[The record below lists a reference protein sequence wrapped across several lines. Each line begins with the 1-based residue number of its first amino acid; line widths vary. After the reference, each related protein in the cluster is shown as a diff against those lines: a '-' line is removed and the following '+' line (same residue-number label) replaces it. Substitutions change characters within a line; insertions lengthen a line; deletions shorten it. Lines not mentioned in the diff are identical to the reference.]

1 MLVSIIIRTLNEET
15 YLGEL
20 LAAIQSQDQG
30 GFPVEIV
37 IVDSGST
44 DQTLEIAG
52 SFGARITTINKSDFT
67 FGKSL
72 NIGCDFAKGD
82 VFVFVSG
89 HCIPASN
96 DWLTNLVAPLRSG
109 DAGYSYGRQIG
120 RDSTKYSERQLF
132 DKYFPASSRLQTEE
146 FFCNNAN
153 SAILKSVWEKYGFDE
168 DVTGL
173 EDMYLSKQYIGDKGV
188 IAYVSEAP
196 VFHIHNESWSQTKR
210 RYEREALALQAIMP
224 EVHVSVIDTIRY
236 IVSAIS
242 SDFAA
247 ALRERV
253 LIKYAASI
261 ISFRF
266 AQYFGSFVGNKR
278 HRKVSQKRKESYFY
292 PTEKVNI

>member
-20 LAAIQSQDQG
+20 LEAVQNQEQTEFS
-30 GFPVEIV
+30 VEVV

-44 DQTLEIAG
+44 DRTLEIAE
-52 SFGARITTINKSDFT
+52 SFGARITTIQKSDFT
-67 FGKSL
+67 FGRSL
-72 NIGCDFAKGD
+72 NVGCNFATGD
-82 VFVFVSG
+82 VFVLISG
-89 HCIPASN
+89 HCVPAN
-96 DWLTNLVAPLRSG
+96 NEWLANLIAPLVSG

-132 DKYFPASSRLQTEE
+132 DKYFPTSSRLQTEE

-168 DVTGL
+168 EVTGL
-173 EDMYLSKQYIGDKGV
+173 EDMYLSKQYVGDRGV
-188 IAYVSEAP
+188 IAYVAEAP

-210 RYEREALALQAIMP
+210 RYEREALALQVIMP
-224 EVHVSVIDTIRY
+224 EVQVSMIDTIRY
-236 IVSAIS
+236 IASAIRSDFVSA
-242 SDFAA
+242 
-247 ALRERV
+247 LKEGV
-253 LIKYAASI
+253 LTRYAASI

-266 AQYFGSFVGNKR
+266 AQYAGSFLGNKR

>member
-1 MLVSIIIRTLNEET
+1 MLVSIVIRTLNEEV

-20 LAAIQSQDQG
+20 LDAIQSQEQT
-30 GFPVEIV
+30 GFSVEVV

-44 DQTLEIAG
+44 DQTLEIAE
-52 SFGARITTINKSDFT
+52 SFGARITTIQKNNFT
-67 FGKSL
+67 FGRSL
-72 NIGCDFAKGD
+72 NLGCDFAHGD
-82 VFVFVSG
+82 IFVLVSG
-89 HCIPASN
+89 HCIPASS
-96 DWLTNLVAPLRSG
+96 DWLANLIAPLRSG
-109 DAGYSYGRQIG
+109 EAGYSYGRQIG

-188 IAYVSEAP
+188 IAYVAEAT
-196 VFHIHNESWSQTKR
+196 VFHIHNESWSQTRR
-210 RYEREALALQAIMP
+210 RYEREALALQVIMP
-224 EVHVSVIDTIRY
+224 EVHVSPIDTIRY
-236 IVSAIS
+236 IASAVR
-242 SDFAA
+242 SDLVAA
-247 ALRERV
+247 FRERV

-261 ISFRF
+261 VSFRF
-266 AQYFGSFVGNKR
+266 AQYVGSFAGNKR
-278 HRKVSQKRKESYFY
+278 HRKISEKRKESYFY